1 MTCTKCGK
9 ELVPEALFCAFCG
22 QPAPTV
28 EPEDDRVLTR
38 PKTGRVIGGVAA
50 GMSEAFGI
58 PVVWLRVMWVVLSIA
73 TIGLVAIFYLVLCFA
88 IPEENGQEE

>member
-9 ELVPEALFCAFCG
+9 DLVPEALFCAFCG
-22 QPAPTV
+22 QAAPKV

-58 PVVWLRVMWVVLSIA
+58 PVRWMRVMWVVLSIV
-73 TIGLVAIFYLVLCFA
+73 TVGLVAILYLVLCFA
-88 IPEENGQEE
+88 IPEEKS